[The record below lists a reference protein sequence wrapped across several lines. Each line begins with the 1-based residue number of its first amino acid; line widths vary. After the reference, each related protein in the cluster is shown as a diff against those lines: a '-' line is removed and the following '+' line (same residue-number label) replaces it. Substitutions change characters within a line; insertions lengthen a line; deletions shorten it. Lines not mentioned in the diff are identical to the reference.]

1 MKKLAM
7 ILVSIFFMT
16 PCILSAAEPQE
27 ALIAKA
33 KAEGKVTFYVNI
45 TAIEPVM
52 EAFTKKYGVK
62 GEYTR
67 VSTDK
72 YVATVTTEH
81 EAGKL
86 MADVLQAPI
95 PVLDILKAKG
105 VLASYKSLAAADY
118 PKWGDPRGGPQGDV
132 VEICHLFFPFTNL
145 THPHLS
151 IVPESFIK
159 NVSVYRVAC
168 P

>member
-1 MKKLAM
+1 MKKLTM
-7 ILVSIFFMT
+7 ILLSIFFMI
-16 PCILSAAEPQE
+16 PSVLSAAEAQE

-33 KAEGKVTFYVNI
+33 KAEGKVTFYANI

-72 YVATVTTEH
+72 FVATVSTEH

-86 MADVLQAPI
+86 MADVLQAPEGVNQD
-95 PVLDILKAKG
+95 PFGRGWLMKVRNPQKSSNLKGLLSGNLAKRWLEEEILRK
-105 VLASYKSLAAADY
+105 V
-118 PKWGDPRGGPQGDV
+118 
-132 VEICHLFFPFTNL
+132 NL
-145 THPHLS
+145 TVSLRPEDKQARPSSRLS
-151 IVPESFIK
+151 MPL
-159 NVSVYRVAC
+159 R
-168 P
+168 